1 MALTTAGA
9 VLLAKCATGLNTPTL
24 YSASN
29 AALGVGDSATA
40 YGAAQTDLQAAT
52 NKSRVLVTSIAESSG
67 VVTAVATWGTSVG
80 NYEWVEWGLFN
91 SGAAQSGGTML
102 GRKVESPTL
111 GTKTSAQVWSL
122 TATITFAAA

>member
-1 MALTTAGA
+1 MLTTAGA
-9 VLLAKCATGLNTPTL
+9 VILAKCATGLNSPTL
-24 YSASN
+24 FSASN
-29 AALGVGDSATA
+29 AALGTGDSATA
-40 YGAAQTDLQAAT
+40 AAIGQTDLQAAT
-52 NKSRVLVTSIAESSG
+52 NKSRVLVTSIGESAG
-67 VVTAVATWGTSVG
+67 VLTAVATWGTSVG

-91 SGAAQSGGTML
+91 SGAVAQSGGTML